1 MKTTLL
7 TISTTDEMLKDLKGS
22 VGTKAASAP
31 KNGLMKKRNRNFEV
45 VMSGV
50 EARKKKDRCAFKLD
64 KKQK

>member
-1 MKTTLL
+1 
-7 TISTTDEMLKDLKGS
+7 MLKDLKGS

-50 EARKKKDRCAFKLD
+50 EARKKKDRCASNFD
-64 KKQK
+64 KNQK